1 MGAPGDPKAV
11 DLAGVRSTQQLMDV
25 FGEAFALG
33 GPNGNV
39 HVQSPT
45 DGKGWGRNWNALL
58 DSLTCLDTGGIWGT
72 SRKLRFPLQ
81 LELKNLATYRA
92 ADPGGFATLM
102 EVLEDAR
109 ERYAENDL
117 EFTYRVDHDA

>member
-1 MGAPGDPKAV
+1 
-11 DLAGVRSTQQLMDV
+11 
-25 FGEAFALG
+25 
-33 GPNGNV
+33 
-39 HVQSPT
+39 
-45 DGKGWGRNWNALL
+45 LL

-72 SRKLRFPLQ
+72 SRKHRFPLQ

>member
-1 MGAPGDPKAV
+1 MEAPAQTV
-11 DLAGVRSTQQLMDV
+11 AIDLAGVRSTPQLMDA
-25 FGEAFALG
+25 FGEALELG

-45 DGKGWGRNWNALL
+45 DGMGWGKNWSALL

-72 SRKLRFPLQ
+72 SRQFRFPLRVV
-81 LELKNLATYRA
+81 LKNSATYRA
-92 ADPGGFATLM
+92 ADPKGFATLM

-117 EFTYRVDHDA
+117 EFAYRIEHDA